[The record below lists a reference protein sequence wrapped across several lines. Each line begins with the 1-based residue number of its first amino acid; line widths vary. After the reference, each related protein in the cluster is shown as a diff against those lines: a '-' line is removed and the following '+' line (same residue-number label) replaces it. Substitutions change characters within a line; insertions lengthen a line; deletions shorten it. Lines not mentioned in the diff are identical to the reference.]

1 MGYLLHHKLISIKY
15 YIKKDDDFLSYKIPY
30 WYYMYK
36 INYDNCNFYFLINNF
51 FKLNSNFNSFLLNY
65 SNSNLN
71 TYGNHDYNNTLIDNK
86 ILFPLAFNYSNYDTS
101 FLDEYFYIRNSS
113 FINFFL
119 NNMIDV
125 PICFKKSTS
134 LKTKNFELPL
144 LKFSNFLMWEGKRE
158 KIIRVLFRSFRL
170 FFNFFKFNKL
180 KNSNDLTN
188 WFSLYTLTNFFNF
201 NFSSII
207 NFKFNYN
214 FQNALSLNYS
224 NNLVNNE
231 KTLNFTFFLKNY
243 LYFLLSKVSPI
254 FSYFIYSVDKNI
266 RKYSRGKSGKYTF
279 IWKFIAPYKRI
290 KLSTRLIVKD
300 VKFYQSRNFEER
312 LIKTFENLYFSPEKS
327 FSWKS
332 KVFSHNYVFK
342 NFRKSLMSSL
352 KTTS

>member
-1 MGYLLHHKLISIKY
+1 MHHKLISTKY
-15 YIKKDDDFLSYKIPY
+15 YIKKDEDELLSKLPHWHYLYKF
-30 WYYMYK
+30 
-36 INYDNCNFYFLINNF
+36 NYENSNFYFLVNNF
-51 FKLNSNFNSFLLNY
+51 FQLNSNFSSFFVNY

-71 TYGNHDYNNTLIDNK
+71 SYDSFKDYKKLFPSPHDYSSQDI
-86 ILFPLAFNYSNYDTS
+86 S
-101 FLDEYFYIRNSS
+101 FLNDYLYIRNSS
-113 FINFFL
+113 FIDFFL

-125 PICFKKSTS
+125 PTCFKKSSS

-158 KIIRVLFRSFRL
+158 KIVRTLFNSFRF

-180 KNSNDLTN
+180 KNSTDLSS
-188 WFSLYTLTNFFNF
+188 WFSLYNLTNFFNF
-201 NFSSII
+201 NFSI
-207 NFKFNYN
+207 NNSFKFNYN
-214 FQNALSLNYS
+214 FQNPISLNYS
-224 NNLVNNE
+224 NNLTTLE
-231 KTLNFTFFLKNY
+231 KTLNFTFFFKNY

-279 IWKFIAPYKRI
+279 IWKYVAPYKRI

-300 VKFYQSRNFEER
+300 IKFYQSRKFKER
-312 LIKTFENLYFSPEKS
+312 LVKTFENLYFSPEKS

-332 KVFSHNYVFK
+332 KTFSHNYVFR

-352 KTTS
+352 RTTS

>member
-1 MGYLLHHKLISIKY
+1 MLHHKLISTKY
-15 YIKKDDDFLSYKIPY
+15 YIKNDEDALLSKLPH
-30 WYYMYK
+30 WYYMYRF
-36 INYDNCNFYFLINNF
+36 NYDNSNFYFLVNNF
-51 FKLNSNFNSFLLNY
+51 FQLNSNFNSFFLNY
-65 SNSNLN
+65 SNSSL
-71 TYGNHDYNNTLIDNK
+71 TSYDDLKDYK
-86 ILFPLAFNYSNYDTS
+86 KLFPSAQEYSSHDIS
-101 FLDEYFYIRNSS
+101 FLNDYLYIRNSS

-125 PICFKKSTS
+125 PICFKKSNS

-158 KIIRVLFRSFRL
+158 KIVRILFNSFRSF
-170 FFNFFKFNKL
+170 FSFFKFNKL
-180 KNSNDLTN
+180 KNSNDFTS
-188 WFSLYTLTNFFNF
+188 WFSLYTLTNSFNF
-201 NFSSII
+201 NFFTNS

-214 FQNALSLNYS
+214 FENPVPLNYS
-224 NNLVNNE
+224 NNLTISE

-243 LYFLLSKVSPI
+243 LYFLLSKISPI

-279 IWKFIAPYKRI
+279 IWKFVAPYKRI

-300 VKFYQSRNFEER
+300 IKFYQSKKFEDR
-312 LIKTFENLYFSPEKS
+312 LVKTFENLYFSPEKS

-332 KVFSHNYVFK
+332 KIFSHNYVFK

-352 KTTS
+352 RTTS

>member
-1 MGYLLHHKLISIKY
+1 MLHHKLISTKY
-15 YIKKDDDFLSYKIPY
+15 YIKKDEDESNLLREIPH
-30 WYYMYK
+30 WYYIHK
-36 INYDNCNFYFLINNF
+36 VNYDNSNFYFLVDNF
-51 FKLNSNFNSFLLNY
+51 FQLNSNFSSFSLNY
-65 SNSNLN
+65 SNSSLSS
-71 TYGNHDYNNTLIDNK
+71 YDDSKDLK
-86 ILFPLAFNYSNYDTS
+86 KLFPSSQEFLSSDIS
-101 FLDEYFYIRNSS
+101 FLNDYLYIRNSS

-125 PICFKKSTS
+125 PTCFKKSNS

-158 KIIRVLFRSFRL
+158 KIVRTLFNSFRF

-180 KNSNDLTN
+180 KNSNDFTS
-188 WFSLYTLTNFFNF
+188 WFSLYTVTNSFNF
-201 NFSSII
+201 NFHTNS

-214 FQNALSLNYS
+214 FENPVSLNYS
-224 NNLVNNE
+224 NNLTVFE
-231 KTLNFTFFLKNY
+231 KTLNSTFFFKNY
-243 LYFLLSKVSPI
+243 LYFLLSKISPI

-279 IWKFIAPYKRI
+279 IWKFVAPYKRI

-300 VKFYQSRNFEER
+300 IKFYQSRRFEER
-312 LIKTFENLYFSPEKS
+312 LVKTLENLYFSPEKS

-332 KVFSHNYVFK
+332 KIFSHNYVFK

-352 KTTS
+352 RTTS